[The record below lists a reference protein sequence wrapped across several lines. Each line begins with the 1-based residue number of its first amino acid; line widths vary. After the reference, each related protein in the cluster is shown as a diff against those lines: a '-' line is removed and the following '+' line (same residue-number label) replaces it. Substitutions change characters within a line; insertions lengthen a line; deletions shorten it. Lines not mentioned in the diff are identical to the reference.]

1 MDQYT
6 RTLLA
11 QMEAVNSRLRAHEA
25 QLALV
30 SEKLGIPF
38 EDPAPSVPPDVV
50 ELARAGKHVEAMKR
64 YRELTGAS
72 TEDARNI
79 VFQL

>member
-1 MDQYT
+1 
-6 RTLLA
+6 
-11 QMEAVNSRLRAHEA
+11 MEAVNARLRAHEA

-38 EDPAPSVPPDVV
+38 EDPAPIVPPDVA
-50 ELARAGKHVEAMKR
+50 ELAHAGKHVEAMKR

-72 TEDARNI
+72 TEDARTI